1 LQDTPLFFLSLLKNI
16 PSLDGS
22 SYSEL
27 QSVLTTTI
35 IDGKQEAEDRAS
47 HESLALVRSGT
58 ETDLEGC
65 KNISLGLFL
74 VELFVGNGKFASLAF
89 WLMFLVKL

>member
-22 SYSEL
+22 SYSAL

-65 KNISLGLFL
+65 KKNLWGFFCLSSLLGMGNLRPLLF
-74 VELFVGNGKFASLAF
+74 G
-89 WLMFLVKL
+89 